1 MKFSVELSA
10 DSFPSIV
17 EVNEVWSAVL
27 AAGNEASQEDKEAAN
42 LSSVPP

>member
-1 MKFSVELSA
+1 MKCGLELSA

-27 AAGNEASQEDKEAAN
+27 AAGKEVSQEDKEAAN